1 MRHVRAAAR
10 PFESALDAFPW
21 IGLFADHLSKCLT
34 YASVVLLPVASDLLL
49 VTCPWRSTGRMTE
62 LSEVGVVISAAAMV
76 ASLLAAREIH
86 QLAKLQALW
95 TSAADRRA
103 SDEGQITK

>member
-1 MRHVRAAAR
+1 
-10 PFESALDAFPW
+10 
-21 IGLFADHLSKCLT
+21 
-34 YASVVLLPVASDLLL
+34 
-49 VTCPWRSTGRMTE
+49 MTE